1 VPPALAVLSLF
12 YWAHNSPAAVGVA
25 LLGLCVGL
33 PSVALG
39 LIVLPRGSRGRMLRW
54 ASLPLLVA
62 FAVIFYLGWRTAA
75 GIA

>member
-1 VPPALAVLSLF
+1 MAAVSLF
-12 YWAHNSPAAVGVA
+12 YWARNSPAAVGVA
-25 LLGLCVGL
+25 LLGLCVGV
-33 PSVALG
+33 PSGPLG